1 MKKTKKKL
9 LITGGLGFI
18 GSHLARELINSDY
31 SLTLLDNLSPQI
43 HGNVHIINDDL
54 LLSPHISFI
63 KGDILDI
70 RLMENILV
78 NVDVIVHLA
87 AETGTAQSMYQ
98 IGHYNNINSQGT
110 AVILNLLAKLKHK
123 VSKIVLASSR
133 AIYGEGSYNCNKCGI
148 VYPTSRLLKSLEAS
162 EWNPKCTKCKG
173 NVNPI
178 PTAEDSMPRPSSI
191 YAATK
196 LAQENLV
203 KIACE
208 AIGINSVI
216 LRFQNVYGPGQSL
229 NNPYTGILSI
239 FSTRIRRGL
248 NLSLFEDGL
257 ESRDFIYISDIT
269 KAIRLSIDEDAAN
282 NKILNVGTGR
292 PTTIM
297 EISKLLVETLG
308 GEQQPVVTGQYRIGD
323 IRHCYADTTLMSN
336 ILKFKTTMS
345 IQTGIK
351 KFCDWVINQP
361 LPKDKLDIANTELK
375 NRGLL
380 G

>member
-1 MKKTKKKL
+1 
-9 LITGGLGFI
+9 
-18 GSHLARELINSDY
+18 
-31 SLTLLDNLSPQI
+31 
-43 HGNVHIINDDL
+43 
-54 LLSPHISFI
+54 
-63 KGDILDI
+63 
-70 RLMENILV
+70 
-78 NVDVIVHLA
+78 
-87 AETGTAQSMYQ
+87 
-98 IGHYNNINSQGT
+98 
-110 AVILNLLAKLKHK
+110 
-123 VSKIVLASSR
+123 
-133 AIYGEGSYNCNKCGI
+133 
-148 VYPTSRLLKSLEAS
+148 LEAS